1 MLVIFNW
8 IKIKSYVC
16 RELRKACGTA
26 NIIVKFHAAVL
37 QQYSVSN
44 AELSHLSLGSAAVLL
59 GLTGRSS
66 KMQEEC
72 LQAWR
77 TKCMHQCWWWI
88 LAIILWW
95 HTERCCIMTLH
106 TCFFSLKMFCCR
118 SWEPA
123 AALLRTVSADR
134 PQQECLEGWKGVPDW
149 DCFGFVFWD
158 CFWFVFSDCFGWSF
172 WWRLLSLSLFLYH
185 SWLLLLGGKSGR
197 QAAQTSTVFTI
208 VHKWAAFSAVHGHGR
223 A

>member
-1 MLVIFNW
+1 MQFLCMSTKEHKSMLVIFNW

-72 LQAWR
+72 LQA
-77 TKCMHQCWWWI
+77 
-88 LAIILWW
+88 
-95 HTERCCIMTLH
+95 
-106 TCFFSLKMFCCR
+106 
-118 SWEPA
+118 
-123 AALLRTVSADR
+123 
-134 PQQECLEGWKGVPDW
+134 
-149 DCFGFVFWD
+149 
-158 CFWFVFSDCFGWSF
+158 
-172 WWRLLSLSLFLYH
+172 
-185 SWLLLLGGKSGR
+185 
-197 QAAQTSTVFTI
+197 
-208 VHKWAAFSAVHGHGR
+208 
-223 A
+223 